1 MPILLGCI
9 ADDFT
14 GATDLAGVL
23 VQGGMRSVQLIG
35 VPAPG
40 LEVGEVDAVVVAL
53 KSRSIPAAD
62 AVRQS
67 LDALAWLRAH
77 GASRILFKYCSTFD
91 STPAG
96 NIGPVTEALLDAL
109 GAAQTIVCPAFP
121 SYGRTI
127 WRGHLFVGDAL
138 LNESG
143 MERHPLNPMTDANL
157 VRVMQAQSRRKVGLL
172 RAPVVAR
179 GPAAVRDALSDLAAE
194 GVVHVVTDVTSD
206 QDLRTLGEATADQAL
221 ITGGS
226 GIALGLPDALRRR
239 GLLGDLAADALPAVN
254 GQELVLAG
262 SCSTA
267 TRAQVAAMRAWAP
280 AFRLDPLELARGD
293 APIEAARAFL
303 AEHLGKGPAL
313 VYATDAPE
321 AVAAAQATLGRE
333 RAGGLVERAM
343 AQLAT
348 AAVAAGVRRLV
359 VAGGETSGAVVQAL
373 GIHGLRIGRQIA
385 PGVPATVALGDPPL
399 ALALKSGNFGG
410 PEFFREALA
419 AMPGRRT

>member
-23 VQGGMRSVQLIG
+23 VQGGMRCIQLIG
-35 VPAPG
+35 VPTPG
-40 LEVGEVDAVVVAL
+40 LDVPDVDAVVVAL

-62 AVRQS
+62 AIAQS
-67 LDALAWLRAH
+67 RAALDWLRAQ
-77 GASRILFKYCSTFD
+77 GTARILFKYCSTFD

-96 NIGPVTEALLDAL
+96 NIGPVSEALLDAL
-109 GAAQTIVCPAFP
+109 GAAQAIVCPAFP

-138 LNESG
+138 LSESG

-172 RAPVVAR
+172 RAGVIAQ
-179 GPAAVRDALSDLAAE
+179 GPAAVRDALAALAAD

-206 QDLRTLGEATADQAL
+206 QDLRTLGEACADHAL

-226 GIALGLPDALRRR
+226 GIALGLPDAYRRR
-239 GLLGDLAADALPAVN
+239 GLLGDVAADALPAVD
-254 GQELVLAG
+254 GLELVLSG
-262 SCSTA
+262 SCSAA

-280 AFRLDPLELARGD
+280 AFRLDPLQLAQGD
-293 APIEAARAFL
+293 ALIEAAGSFL
-303 AEHLGKGPAL
+303 AEHLRHGPAL
-313 VYATDAPE
+313 VYATDEPD
-321 AVAAAQATLGRE
+321 AVAAAQEALGRD
-333 RAGGLVERAM
+333 RAGGLVERA
-343 AQLAT
+343 LARL
-348 AAVAAGVRRLV
+348 AVDAVGRGVRRLV
-359 VAGGETSGAVVQAL
+359 VAGGETSGAIVQAL
-373 GIHGLRIGRQIA
+373 GVHGLRIGRLIA
-385 PGVPATVALGDPPL
+385 PGVPATVALAEPPL

-419 AMPGRRT
+419 AMPGGRG

>member
-23 VQGGMRSVQLIG
+23 VQGGMRSVQLSG

-67 LDALAWLRAH
+67 LDALAWLRAR

-91 STPAG
+91 STPSG

-109 GAAQTIVCPAFP
+109 GVGQTIVCPAFP

-172 RAPVVAR
+172 RAPVVAL

-194 GVVHVVTDVTSD
+194 GVVHVVIDVTSD
-206 QDLRTLGEATADQAL
+206 QDLRTLGEAIADLAL

-239 GLLGDLAADALPAVN
+239 GLLGDLAADALPAVD

-303 AEHLGKGPAL
+303 AEHLGTGPAL
-313 VYATDAPE
+313 VYATDAPQ
-321 AVAAAQATLGRE
+321 AVAVAQAALGRE
-333 RAGGLVERAM
+333 RAGDLVERAM

-373 GIHGLRIGRQIA
+373 GIQGLRIGRLIA
-385 PGVPATVALGDPPL
+385 PGVPATVALADPPL

-419 AMPGRRT
+419 AMPGRRA